1 MSGLFFIKPEI
12 PEDIVNKF
20 TSSEGDD
27 ILDET
32 ETKEE
37 TNFVSNVLSHINDD
51 VNEQSDDYEIK
62 VTGDERTFEDG
73 FVRYTKEGKGRYDLI
88 PFEVICDHM
97 TLIDNQYQCVHSM
110 YNSVTI
116 NYSKF
121 SIIKY
126 ISGTNE
132 LHGAIANIVAM
143 HYYAKDHATSVSLS
157 RDQYADSFIRMLQDL
172 SIHFEKGAAKYG
184 ENNWRKGTNE
194 LWSFIDSGR
203 RHTMQYLNGQTD
215 EPHFISAIWNFVCY
229 LALTREAENQTD
241 LGIVFSSD
249 KAKYMK

>member
-1 MSGLFFIKPEI
+1 MSGLFFAKPEI
-12 PEDIVNKF
+12 PEDIINKF
-20 TSSEGDD
+20 ASLGGDD
-27 ILDET
+27 MLDEI

-37 TNFVSNVLSHINDD
+37 TDLVSNVLSHINDD

-88 PFEVICDHM
+88 PFDVIYDHM
-97 TLIDNQYQCVHSM
+97 TIIDNQYRRIQSM
-110 YNSVTI
+110 YSSAMI

-126 ISGTNE
+126 IAGTNE

-143 HYYAKDHATSVSLS
+143 HYYAKDQTTSVFLS
-157 RDQYADSFIRMLQDL
+157 RDQYADVFIHMLQDL
-172 SIHFEKGAAKYG
+172 SIHFEKGAVKYG

-194 LWSFIDSGR
+194 LWSFLDSGR
-203 RHTMQYLNGQTD
+203 RHTMQYLNGEKD
-215 EPHFISAIWNFVCY
+215 EPHFISAIWNFTCY
-229 LALTREAENQTD
+229 LALTREDENQTD
-241 LGIVFSSD
+241 LGLVFSGD